1 MKIDI
6 KRIDKDLPLPIY
18 ETNGSVGFDLI
29 CREDTII
36 NTHDIAMIP
45 VNIIVKTPKGY
56 MLSIS
61 LRSSTPR
68 KYGLLMPHGIGVIDQ
83 DYCGS
88 NDELKVLVYNFGTYI
103 RPGHRIPQSVSIKRG
118 DKIAQGV
125 FIKVEIAEWNEID
138 IIEDNSRG
146 GFGSTDA

>member
-1 MKIDI
+1 MKVNI

-36 NTHDIAMIP
+36 CTAHLGMIP

-68 KYGLLMPHGIGVIDQ
+68 KKCLLIPHGIGVIDQ
-83 DYCGS
+83 DYCGP
-88 NDELKVLVYNFGTYI
+88 NDELKVLVYNFSKINQTV
-103 RPGHRIPQSVSIKRG
+103 RRG
-118 DKIAQGV
+118 DKIAQGI
-125 FIKVEIAEWNEID
+125 FIKVGIAKWNEID
-138 IIEDNSRG
+138 IIEDDSRG
-146 GFGSTDA
+146 GFGSTDN